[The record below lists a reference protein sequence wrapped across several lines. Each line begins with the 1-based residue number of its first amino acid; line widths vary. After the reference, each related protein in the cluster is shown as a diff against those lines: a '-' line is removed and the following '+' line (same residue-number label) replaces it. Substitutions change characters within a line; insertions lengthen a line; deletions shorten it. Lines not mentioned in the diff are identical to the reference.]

1 MWTPSTSVV
10 NPCYP
15 CDMWTPATSE
25 VSPCYP
31 CDMWTPATR
40 VVNPCYPCDMWTPAT
55 SVVNPCYPC
64 DMWTPATS
72 VVNPCYPCDM
82 WTPAT
87 YVVSPRYLNCGP
99 LLYTWTLLHGEWTR
113 AINEPL
119 LRDLYYLRTTSVT
132 SATCGV
138 WTSTTSGPLL
148 PLNLCYL

>member
-1 MWTPSTSVV
+1 
-10 NPCYP
+10 
-15 CDMWTPATSE
+15 
-25 VSPCYP
+25 
-31 CDMWTPATR
+31 
-40 VVNPCYPCDMWTPAT
+40 
-55 SVVNPCYPC
+55 
-64 DMWTPATS
+64 
-72 VVNPCYPCDM
+72 M

-138 WTSTTSGPLL
+138 WTSTTYFWTSVTFEPLHVEALPVRGRSGPLGVH
-148 PLNLCYL
+148 

>member
-1 MWTPSTSVV
+1 MIPCYPCDIWTPATSVV
-10 NPCYP
+10 NPRYP
-15 CDMWTPATSE
+15 
-25 VSPCYP
+25 Y
-31 CDMWTPATR
+31 
-40 VVNPCYPCDMWTPAT
+40 DMWTPAT

-132 SATCGV
+132 SATCRV
-138 WTSTTSGPLL
+138 WTSTTYFWTSVTSEPLL
-148 PLNLCYL
+148 PLNLSMWKLSL